1 MKVNKE
7 IVRQIG
13 KSLVAMSKLIDD
25 DARHLI
31 AKLLDVYWQ
40 MPPNHQKYLLN
51 HLLDSTPMDSKW
63 SERVEDETEWGNL
76 FREIIWQYSGRAE
89 IGQPSKKELKV
100 ILLKYVNSKW
110 CDLALEDDGSTES
123 FQEMLKEI

>member
-7 IVRQIG
+7 VVRQIG

-25 DARHLI
+25 DSRHLI
-31 AKLLDVYWQ
+31 ARLLDVYWQ
-40 MPPNHQKYLLN
+40 MPPSHQKNLL
-51 HLLDSTPMDSKW
+51 HHILDSTPIDRKW
-63 SERVEDETEWGNL
+63 AERVEDETEWGNL
-76 FREIIWQYSGRAE
+76 FRELLWQYSGRSE
-89 IGQPSKKELKV
+89 IGQPSKKQFKV

-110 CDLALEDDGSTES
+110 CDLALEDDGDTES